1 MNSQLHETT
10 SSLISLLH
18 FYRQHGKDNE
28 KISHAIDLS
37 QSLSIQGIESSSEE
51 AKLKLCSIAVEAITS
66 IVIQSKVKTIKV
78 KHVYPLLD
86 TEEIDFIQDLMSTDM
101 RDNVEYQSDAT
112 DNEGQGKLYG
122 T

>member
-10 SSLISLLH
+10 LSLISLIH

-28 KISHAIDLS
+28 KISYAIDLS

-51 AKLKLCSIAVEAITS
+51 AKLKLCSIAAEAITS

-86 TEEIDFIQDLMSTDM
+86 TEEINFIQDLIF
-101 RDNVEYQSDAT
+101 NDACH
-112 DNEGQGKLYG
+112 NIE
-122 T
+122 